1 MNPLFHTD
9 CSISDSLKSV
19 RKSVLIYETIII
31 SEGLVKCKP
40 LMATYHVGEDFLD
53 IIDGLRAIDEAI
65 MFLNMKCGDRLGH
78 ALALGVNIDDWY
90 RSKSNRILISKQDY
104 FDNLVWLYGK
114 IRKYNISDCED
125 AVLYIEKRF
134 SEYFNDIYL
143 YYMHKEF
150 AECFDDIR
158 SDYTKNSGEDSI
170 IKHYYNLHFGIN
182 EYYDSWKL
190 RGDEPE
196 LYRTGVFKVDYLQR
210 DDWSYNAIN
219 RLYPQNYTIRYNLEA
234 SILYYMYHYNSDI
247 IEKGNQMVEIK
258 VKPSVIEAVKKV
270 RTEMQKDI
278 ARMGIGIETNPSSN
292 YFIGTFRRYDK
303 HPIVD
308 WHNRGGDI

>member
-1 MNPLFHTD
+1 M
-9 CSISDSLKSV
+9 
-19 RKSVLIYETIII
+19 
-31 SEGLVKCKP
+31 
-40 LMATYHVGEDFLD
+40 
-53 IIDGLRAIDEAI
+53 
-65 MFLNMKCGDRLGH
+65 
-78 ALALGVNIDDWY
+78 
-90 RSKSNRILISKQDY
+90 
-104 FDNLVWLYGK
+104 
-114 IRKYNISDCED
+114 
-125 AVLYIEKRF
+125 
-134 SEYFNDIYL
+134 
-143 YYMHKEF
+143 
-150 AECFDDIR
+150 
-158 SDYTKNSGEDSI
+158 
-170 IKHYYNLHFGIN
+170 
-182 EYYDSWKL
+182 
-190 RGDEPE
+190 
-196 LYRTGVFKVDYLQR
+196 QR

-308 WHNRGGDI
+308 WHNRGG